1 MTNLLFN
8 GDLQSLNW
16 ETLADSNQ
24 RPEGWNVSFTPNGQP
39 MFWPVKGGWSNG
51 NRVVFDAIAER
62 QLEFVHKGFVKN
74 SEGIF
79 VWNLPPDEI
88 GNAANTFMVGVTDD
102 GKTPVRGPKA
112 FHGPSCLTLWQ
123 DVSGLTPGRR
133 LRLTAY
139 VTIKS
144 TDVPHGPDGKFEAD
158 HARLRVALGNVEE
171 QRTYAEMLL
180 RHDWPASSQLVQEI
194 ILENTVPADGKITV
208 ASNAQLNWSDDD
220 KGGTLFFYGPFRLEY
235 VDAPAPQPE
244 PTPDP
249 APNPE
254 PGEVGQLRTEVKQL
268 RAEVSALS
276 AERAQEKIRI
286 AALEGKYS
294 DWLALAKVQADLSID
309 WHTRGMDAAIKF
321 RDDLES
327 LP

>member
-16 ETLADSNQ
+16 FTLPDGNQ
-24 RPEGWNVSFTPNGQP
+24 MPEGWNILFTPNGQP
-39 MFWPVKGGWSNG
+39 MFWQVKGGWSNG

-62 QLEFVHKGFVKN
+62 QFEFVHKGFVPNDK
-74 SEGIF
+74 GDF

-88 GNAANTFMVGVTDD
+88 GNAANTFMVGVTD
-102 GKTPVRGPKA
+102 GGLIPVRGPKA

-123 DVSGLTPGRR
+123 DVFGLTPGSR

-158 HARLRVALGNVEE
+158 HARLRVALGTVEE

-220 KGGTLFFYGPFRLEY
+220 KGGTMFFYGPFRLEY
-235 VDAPAPQPE
+235 VDAGAPQPE
-244 PTPDP
+244 PTPD
-249 APNPE
+249 A
-254 PGEVGQLRTEVKQL
+254 TEL
-268 RAEVSALS
+268 
-276 AERAQEKIRI
+276 ERKI
-286 AALEGKYS
+286 AALEARAIQLEELITLNLLRIATLEGKHEALRGAWEATIAGIEHLIR
-294 DWLALAKVQADLSID
+294 DTRELLAGRV
-309 WHTRGMDAAIKF
+309 
-321 RDDLES
+321 
-327 LP
+327 P